1 MGRPLNKKFFG
12 NRNIGRNGREGTTG
26 RSHYSQGEGTMHSV
40 PAGDDGIGGEGL
52 ANVVFGASVADTS
65 YGSGAYL
72 NKMPHITTIQKPTL
86 PGGVQAV
93 ADVTHVQAVHAVQHA
108 RGTGYQIGDVI
119 EGTTGTGLKARFK
132 VTKLRVLSVTLGSL
146 PASSAFDGGENLVWD
161 AGVNSHWTIPTII
174 TNVASTGTPD
184 YDLAGTY
191 SSFAGGVWSGGQN
204 YDPAPTTALT
214 ITGGNMTPNP
224 TNPSYNTRGTGD
236 LLGKVDGDA
245 VDNNGAGGTATF
257 TYGIE
262 EVVVLSG
269 LQGDYTAVD
278 AAAQAVTNLTV
289 GSTGANATLDI
300 FYGVK
305 TITVTEKGSGY
316 IGTETVTF
324 TDPDAGLSE
333 TRANGTIVLTQ
344 DTGLVGSATN
354 QENAIIARVYY
365 DGEVQIADIIKQQ
378 SARSYVVIVQ
388 SDPADPEYT
397 DKDDEPVLA
406 KLVNHVPVDNAPPDA
421 EYAPVKE
428 MTIRATDDNGNTY
441 FVTKL
446 TAHKARLWRDTNNES
461 EWLFANGESARWTFG
476 NAQAGERKS
485 VQIEN
490 A

>member
-1 MGRPLNKKFFG
+1 MGRPLNKKYFG
-12 NRNIGRNGREGTTG
+12 NRNIGTASTT
-26 RSHYSQGEGTMHSV
+26 
-40 PAGDDGIGGEGL
+40 DDRIGGEGF
-52 ANVVFGASVADTS
+52 ANVTFGASVADTS
-65 YGSGAYL
+65 YGSGAYV
-72 NKMPHITTIQKPTL
+72 NKMPHITAIGAPSI

-93 ADVTHVQAVHAVQHA
+93 ADVTHVQVVHGVVNA

-146 PASSAFDGGENLVWD
+146 PASGNFDGGENLVWD
-161 AGVNSHWTIPTII
+161 AGVNSHWTTPTII
-174 TNVASTGTPD
+174 TNVASTGTPN

-191 SSFAGGVWSGGQN
+191 GSFTGGVWSGGQN

-236 LLGKVDGDA
+236 LRGRVGGGV

-289 GSTGANATLDI
+289 GSTGTNATLDI

-316 IGTETVTF
+316 RGTETVTF
-324 TDPDAGLSE
+324 TAANVGLSE
-333 TRANGTIVLTQ
+333 TRATGTMVLTT
-344 DTGLVGSATN
+344 DSGRVGSATN
-354 QENAIIARVYY
+354 QENAIIIRANI
-365 DGEVQIADIIKQQ
+365 DGTTAIADIIRQVR
-378 SARSYVVIVQ
+378 ARGYKVKTTVDGVGVCNLVA
-388 SDPADPEYT
+388 DDTPAVGKAYM
-397 DKDDEPVLA
+397 V
-406 KLVNHVPVDNAPPDA
+406 
-421 EYAPVKE
+421 
-428 MTIRATDDNGNTY
+428 ATDDNGNTY

-446 TAHKARLWRDTNNES
+446 TARKASLYRKTQNGANAWLYANGASVKWALDSTNNCV
-461 EWLFANGESARWTFG
+461 R
-476 NAQAGERKS
+476 
-485 VQIEN
+485 IEN